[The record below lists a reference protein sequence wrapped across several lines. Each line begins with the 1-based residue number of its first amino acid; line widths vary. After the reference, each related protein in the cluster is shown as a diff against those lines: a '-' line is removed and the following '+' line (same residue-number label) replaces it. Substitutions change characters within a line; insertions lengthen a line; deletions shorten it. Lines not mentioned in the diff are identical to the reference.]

1 MNRLWQFFPLL
12 LLMACG
18 QASSDAGYEEDA
30 DRESEIE
37 QTGYQDGV
45 YCAEVEY
52 SYSATGTQST
62 YTLEVEIEDE
72 ALTVIRWPNGG
83 WLDDSHFSP
92 PDISDGS
99 ASFTSDRNVE
109 YTVTIIGKE
118 GECATDG
125 YARTETDLI
134 HECALDEATFSDESE
149 DMENEEEQEY

>member
-1 MNRLWQFFPLL
+1 
-12 LLMACG
+12 MACG
-18 QASSDAGYEEDA
+18 QASSDAGYGEDA

-37 QTGYQDGV
+37 ETGYKDGV

-52 SYSATGTQST
+52 YYSTTGTQST

-72 ALTVIRWPNGG
+72 ELTVIRWPNGG

-109 YTVTIIGKE
+109 YHVTIIGKE
-118 GECATDG
+118 GECRTDG

-134 HECALDEATFSDESE
+134 NEGAFNEADFSDEDG
-149 DMENEEEQEY
+149 DMENE